1 MLISDIIPLK
11 PLNLIWL
18 SALKSHR
25 MMNVVCCGPE
35 WIWAQNQLGK
45 SPTLNPRWL
54 FCFSRSLSVRC
65 SSSGGGHISRPCELK
80 VTASSRRWVSSR
92 RHAQLHCVLR
102 CCVYRSSRRAALKSP
117 LRDAFLVATISSS
130 FFFYFAVAVQIECIL
145 WFPLLDDASLCWT
158 KKQIIGP
165 SRWFF

>member
-54 FCFSRSLSVRC
+54 FCFSRSLPVRC
-65 SSSGGGHISRPCELK
+65 SSSGGGHISRPGELK
-80 VTASSRRWVSSR
+80 ATVSSR
-92 RHAQLHCVLR
+92 RLVSSWWHAQLHCVLR
-102 CCVYRSSRRAALKSP
+102 FCVTACCTQVSTAWCVFGSNHQFFIFSILQLRYRWSVS
-117 LRDAFLVATISSS
+117 
-130 FFFYFAVAVQIECIL
+130 CG
-145 WFPLLDDASLCWT
+145 SLCWMMLLFAG
-158 KKQIIGP
+158 QNNR
-165 SRWFF
+165 S